1 MMPSVQDNQIKAML
15 ALLADEDERTVDLV
29 KQTLVK
35 IGLDAVPSLLKAG
48 EMADSKAREEL
59 RSILEEIRLN
69 HLESRFHHWA
79 SAVKDGEPD
88 LEKGAFLL
96 AEFRYPDLPIAS
108 YRRRLDEM
116 AQVLGTHLHG
126 VSHPRSVIEQINQY
140 LFEEE
145 RFHGNTQDYYEPD
158 NSYLNRVLDRKTGI
172 PISLSLIYL
181 LVTQRLGLPVTG
193 VGLPGHFILKY
204 DSFDSSIYLDAF
216 NQGQILSREECV
228 RFLLNSGYE
237 IKETYFASASHRE
250 IILRMMRNLVYIYTQ
265 LKDDHRVARLKRL
278 IQILGSSLPGDL
290 NRS

>member
-1 MMPSVQDNQIKAML
+1 MPSVQDNQIKAML
-15 ALLADEDERTVDLV
+15 ALLTDPDERTVDLV
-29 KQTLVK
+29 KQTLVS

-79 SAVKDGEPD
+79 SAKDFEPD
-88 LEKGAFLL
+88 LEEGAFLL

-108 YRRRLDEM
+108 YRKRLDEM
-116 AQVLGTHLHG
+116 AQVLGARLRR
-126 VSHPRSVIEQINQY
+126 VSHPRSVIEQINQH

-145 RFHGNTQDYYEPD
+145 GFHGNTQNYYEPD

-237 IKETYFASASHRE
+237 IKEAYFASASHRE

-265 LKDDHRVARLKRL
+265 FKDDHRADRLKRL
-278 IQILGSSLPGDL
+278 IQILGSSFSGDL